1 MNNVLL
7 FPGGFKP
14 FHDGHLSILE
24 SHIYNLDNI
33 PINEVKIYISN
44 KGRDFIPDAELTY
57 DFLDSIKNNL
67 EDEYNVKF
75 SIEICDNVT
84 PIRKCYITAG
94 NIEEDMC
101 HNVYGLVSSNKD
113 NDIIRKR
120 DFADAYSKNGKY
132 YNESIGE
139 RTIFINTNVEP
150 SLYLLRNDD
159 LIDTPISSTIVRK
172 DIKNNDF
179 YNFSCDYTYMLYK
192 RFIIRDELKMYFDIL
207 RKLYKND

>member
-33 PINEVKIYISN
+33 PINEIHIYISN
-44 KGRDFIPDAELTY
+44 KGRDFIPNAGLTY
-57 DFLDSIKNNL
+57 DFLNLIKDNL
-67 EDEYNVKF
+67 ENEYNVKF

-84 PIRKCYITAG
+84 PIRKCYMTAG
-94 NIEEDMC
+94 NIEKDMC
-101 HNVYGLVSSNKD
+101 SNIYGLVSSDKG

-120 DFADAYSKNGKY
+120 DFADAYSEKGKY
-132 YNESIGE
+132 YNKSIGE
-139 RTIFINTNVEP
+139 RTIFINTNVKP
-150 SLYLLRNDD
+150 TLYLLRNDD
-159 LIDTPISSTIVRK
+159 LVNTPISSTIVRS

-179 YNFSCDYTYMLYK
+179 YNFSCAYSYILHKKLITSEK
-192 RFIIRDELKMYFDIL
+192 LKEYFSIL
-207 RKLYKND
+207 HKLCKNE